1 MTTKG
6 QQLFVFTPSKSHHH
20 EQPPPSTSHHHRH
33 PELVSGS
40 VLTQQTTDTEIN
52 SA

>member
-1 MTTKG
+1 MYTVKQT
-6 QQLFVFTPSKSHHH
+6 Q
-20 EQPPPSTSHHHRH
+20 PPSTDTSTISQPPIPSAKPQYRH

-40 VLTQQTTDTEIN
+40 VLTQQSPDTEIN